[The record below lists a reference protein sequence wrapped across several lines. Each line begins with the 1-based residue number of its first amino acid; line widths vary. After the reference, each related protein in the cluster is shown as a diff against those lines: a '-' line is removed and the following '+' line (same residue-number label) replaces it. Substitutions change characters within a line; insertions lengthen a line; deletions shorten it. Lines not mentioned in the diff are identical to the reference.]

1 MGRHTIPRSGQ
12 GSVSDVGGRHS
23 GDREAGGPVCR
34 PQATNNDDAAA
45 VQSATIDSMGAEST
59 TLGTDLE
66 SVGERITSLITAMK
80 QVLPV
85 ENAL

>member
-1 MGRHTIPRSGQ
+1 
-12 GSVSDVGGRHS
+12 
-23 GDREAGGPVCR
+23 
-34 PQATNNDDAAA
+34 
-45 VQSATIDSMGAEST
+45 MGAEST